1 MSAINL
7 ISLGRKLNNI
17 YTSLCQNLCRQ
28 YDISQTCLD
37 VLLCCADDKG
47 YNTARDICTVRGL
60 KSGIASVAVET
71 LIQRGLLVR
80 TEDERDRRVKRLVPT
95 KAAQPLIE
103 AGRAQKEAFVKTMED
118 GFTDGERE
126 MLFKLI
132 RKLLA
137 NSTHVFPSVE
147 LPDAPPSERL

>member
-17 YTSLCQNLCRQ
+17 YTSLCQSLCRQ

-37 VLLCCADDKG
+37 VLLCCADEKG

-71 LIQRGLLVR
+71 LIQRGLLAR
-80 TEDERDRRVKRLVPT
+80 TEDEHDRRVKRLVPT
-95 KAAQPLIE
+95 EKAAPLIE
-103 AGRAQKEAFVKTMED
+103 AGKAQKAAFVQTMQA
-118 GFTDGERE
+118 GFTEEELDT
-126 MLFKLI
+126 LYALI
-132 RKLLA
+132 RRFLV
-137 NSTHVFPSVE
+137 NSTHVFPAVE
-147 LPDAPPSERL
+147 LPDAPPSERF